1 MDLEDQWKIKRCVQR
16 FGQENILVL
25 LGCPDAESAGI
36 QAETVTIGDPSL
48 AGPLTGRPL
57 MLNVYHILEEPIQRL
72 IPPQVFARYVMSTAI
87 QEIDVNAISQRMR
100 EVRARAR
107 SLVGQI

>member
-16 FGQENILVL
+16 FGQENILVI

-36 QAETVTIGDPSL
+36 QAETVTVGDPSL
-48 AGPLTGRPL
+48 AGPLAGRPL
-57 MLNVYHILEEPIQRL
+57 RLNVYHMLEEPVRRL
-72 IPPQVFARYVMSTAI
+72 IPPHVFEQYIMSTAI
-87 QEIDVNAISQRMR
+87 QNIDVDAISQRMR

-107 SLVGQI
+107 DMEENL